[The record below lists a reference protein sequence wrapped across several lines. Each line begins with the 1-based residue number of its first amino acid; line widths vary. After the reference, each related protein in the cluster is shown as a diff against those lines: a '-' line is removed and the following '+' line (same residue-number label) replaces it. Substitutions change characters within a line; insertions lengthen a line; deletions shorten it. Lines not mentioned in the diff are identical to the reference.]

1 MTAQSPLGILDANTL
16 EELARVICGDDHLYY
31 RKGFEIARFLEHAGW
46 QRVPEYNGE
55 YRMEWTLARLSERR
69 EEPTE
74 LERVLLRLADP
85 REYLD
90 EPDQLPAVVS
100 AVNAFL
106 VYEGARLENPGG
118 RPRLVACDPSLA
130 HPGSQGPTELSAA
143 MTDLISDRK
152 MAALLQHRLDEART
166 CYANGAHVAAII
178 MLGSL
183 LEGVMVHVVRER
195 DASRLGSTSA
205 DRVTLDT
212 LIKTCHD
219 AGWIGADVERFCH
232 ELRKYRNFVHPR
244 AEIREAHTPDRD
256 TLDMCWP
263 VVNAVLNDL
272 AASQPKAT
280 APEPTASPLR
290 PMPRPSPVARPARR
304 P

>member
-1 MTAQSPLGILDANTL
+1 MTTQSPLGILDANTL

-31 RKGFEIARFLEHAGW
+31 RKGFQIERFLERAGW

-55 YRMEWTLARLSERR
+55 YRMEWTLARLIERR
-69 EEPTE
+69 EEPTD

-90 EPDQLPAVVS
+90 EPEQLPAVVS
-100 AVNAFL
+100 AINSFL

-118 RPRLVACDPSLA
+118 RPRIVACDPSLA
-130 HPGSQGPTELSAA
+130 QPGSQGPAELTAA
-143 MTDLISDRK
+143 MTDLIRDRK
-152 MAALLQHRLDEART
+152 MADLLQHRLAEART

-183 LEGVMVHVVRER
+183 LEGVLVQVVRER
-195 DASRLGSTSA
+195 DASRLGSTSP
-205 DRVTLDT
+205 DKVNLDT
-212 LIKTCHD
+212 LIKTCHT

-232 ELRKYRNFVHPR
+232 ELRRYRNFVHPR
-244 AEIREAHTPDRD
+244 QEIRDAHTPDRD
-256 TLDMCWP
+256 TLNMCWP
-263 VVNAVLNDL
+263 VVEAVLNDL

-280 APEPTASPLR
+280 ATRPTAQPVR
-290 PMPRPSPVARPARR
+290 PVPRPPSTARPARQS
-304 P
+304 

>member
-1 MTAQSPLGILDANTL
+1 
-16 EELARVICGDDHLYY
+16 
-31 RKGFEIARFLEHAGW
+31 
-46 QRVPEYNGE
+46 
-55 YRMEWTLARLSERR
+55 MEWTLARLNERR

-130 HPGSQGPTELSAA
+130 HPGSQGPAELSAA

-272 AASQPKAT
+272 AASQPKTAT
-280 APEPTASPLR
+280 PKPTAAPVR
-290 PMPRPSPVARPARR
+290 PVPRPSPARPARR